1 MGSAP
6 SNPLVKRL
14 TRPQRVCDTVGMETQ
29 LELTNV
35 PGTPILVGVGGSH
48 AYGLN
53 HADSD
58 VDYRGCYVA
67 PTRAFFGLHQPAETY
82 TRGDPDVSLHEIR
95 KFLILAAKGN
105 PTILETFFYSHYT
118 HQTATGSLLIE
129 NRHRFITSKIKAAH
143 IGYAREQFRRL
154 RERQGSFSSDT
165 AKRTEKHARHMFRLM
180 QLAERALTTGEY
192 QIRVEDPDEVF
203 ALGRLP
209 FEEMVALAESEF
221 ERLDTIESV
230 LPPEPD
236 MVFIDNLLVAIRGAF
251 L

>member
-1 MGSAP
+1 M
-6 SNPLVKRL
+6 
-14 TRPQRVCDTVGMETQ
+14 CDTPTMET
-29 LELTNV
+29 ELDLSNV
-35 PGTPILVGVGGSH
+35 PGTPVLVGVGGSH

-67 PTRAFFGLHQPAETY
+67 PTRAFFGIKRPAESY
-82 TRGDPDVSLHEIR
+82 TRANPDVALHEVG
-95 KFLILAAKGN
+95 KLLVLAAKGN
-105 PTILETFFYSHYT
+105 PTVLESLYYDRYT
-118 HQTATGSLLIE
+118 HRTDVGDLLIE
-129 NRHRFITSKIKAAH
+129 NRDLFLTGKIKNAH

-154 RERQGSFSSDT
+154 KERQTSFSSDT

-192 QIRVEDPDEVF
+192 RVRVDNPDEVF

-209 FEEMVALAESEF
+209 YDEMVALAESEF
-221 ERLDTIESV
+221 DRMDTLESV

-236 MVFIDNLLVAIRGAF
+236 MEAINDLLVEIRETYLILG
-251 L
+251 

>member
-1 MGSAP
+1 
-6 SNPLVKRL
+6 
-14 TRPQRVCDTVGMETQ
+14 METE

-35 PGTPILVGVGGSH
+35 PGTPVLVGVGGSH

-53 HADSD
+53 HIHSD

-67 PTRAFFGLHQPAETY
+67 PTREFFGLHQPAETY
-82 TRGDPDVSLHEIR
+82 TRNDPDVSLHEIR
-95 KFLILAAKGN
+95 KFLMLAAKGN

-118 HQTATGSLLIE
+118 HRTPTGDLLVE
-129 NRHRFITSKIKAAH
+129 HRDQFITSKIKAAH

-154 RERQGSFSSDT
+154 KERQGSFSSDT

-192 QIRVEDPDEVF
+192 KIRVDNPDEIF

-209 FEEMVALAESEF
+209 FEDMVALAESEF
-221 ERLDTIESV
+221 ERLDAIESV
-230 LPPEPD
+230 LPPEPN
-236 MVFIDNLLVAIRGAF
+236 MEFIDNLLVAIRGAF